1 MVEPL
6 KLNKLCVLS
15 VYISTS
21 YSGNIQQRKFL
32 YRNILE
38 AFIKYKVLS
47 TMYTWPILLSGTDFV
62 HGVVSDKLD
71 LVSDVVT
78 GEGGEEGEDATTL
91 APAEEE
97 A

>member
-1 MVEPL
+1 MCYQYILVPVIQETF
-6 KLNKLCVLS
+6 NKES
-15 VYISTS
+15 FYI
-21 YSGNIQQRKFL
+21 